1 MPTDMP
7 GLSVGQLGQ
16 QGIGAPTRPGLLAGF
31 RDAFPDGFLDVKK
44 RLYD

>member
-1 MPTDMP
+1 MP

-16 QGIGAPTRPGLLAGF
+16 QGIGAPTGGGFRDGLLA
-31 RDAFPDGFLDVKK
+31 ALLAGFLDVKK